1 MQNYNGDSVLHNYMN
16 VYCITDAIKYVFVKI
31 VVSQYNH
38 KQSVNLNYGASA
50 SFRGGSSFHGIPIF
64 HLKLYFLTSCQVCQR
79 LAFILCK
86 KNNKDCFNIFH

>member
-38 KQSVNLNYGASA
+38 KQSVNLNYGA
-50 SFRGGSSFHGIPIF
+50 
-64 HLKLYFLTSCQVCQR
+64 
-79 LAFILCK
+79 
-86 KNNKDCFNIFH
+86 